1 LSKRKESYIS
11 KIKIGP
17 PKLTKYERAR
27 IIGARAL
34 QLTMGAS
41 PLISI
46 ELVGSTDPL
55 DIAERELKMGILPI
69 TIRRRL
75 PTGEHQDIPLKWL
88 LEAEREA
95 LGKKAVYA

>member
-1 LSKRKESYIS
+1 MSKKEPYIS

-41 PLISI
+41 PLIPV
-46 ELVGSTDPL
+46 EMVGSVDPL
-55 DIAERELKMGILPI
+55 DIAEKELEMGILPI

-75 PTGEHQDIPLKWL
+75 PTGEYQDIPLKWL
-88 LEAEREA
+88 LEAEKEA
-95 LGKKAVYA
+95 LGKKAVYT

>member
-1 LSKRKESYIS
+1 MSKAEKPLKETYVN

-34 QLTMGAS
+34 QLTMGAP
-41 PLISI
+41 PLIPPEMITS
-46 ELVGSTDPL
+46 SDPL
-55 DIAERELKMGILPI
+55 EIAEKEMKMKILPI

-75 PTGEHQDIPLKWL
+75 PTGEYQDIPLKWL
-88 LEAEREA
+88 LEAEESIF
-95 LGKKAVYA
+95 GS

>member
-1 LSKRKESYIS
+1 LFKKESYTS

-41 PLISI
+41 PLIPVEI
-46 ELVGSTDPL
+46 VGSVDPL
-55 DIAERELKMGILPI
+55 DIAEKELEMGILPI
-69 TIRRRL
+69 AVRRKL
-75 PTGEHQDIPLKWL
+75 PTGESQDIPLKWL
-88 LEAEREA
+88 LEAEKEA
-95 LGKKAVYA
+95 LGKKAVYT

>member
-1 LSKRKESYIS
+1 MYKSEESYLD

-34 QLTMGAS
+34 QLTMGAP
-41 PLISI
+41 PLIPPEMINTS
-46 ELVGSTDPL
+46 DPL
-55 DIAERELKMGILPI
+55 EIAEKELRLKILPI

-75 PTGEHQDIPLKWL
+75 PTGEYQDIPLKWL
-88 LEAEREA
+88 LEAEEA
-95 LGKKAVYA
+95 IFSS